1 MSGYEFYTAILKY
14 TQKNTARFLIF
25 KRLFVWYLPNKC
37 LCCLYNV
44 VHVCYWTCERTH
56 EKCKHYV
63 SSSHQIDSFLFFFF
77 YFFNKHKMH
86 PRYAFLNTNSTLCK
100 HKRVTIAPPRIRR
113 AYLRVYLNI
122 FVVSTPCTVILLY
135 FFFCRYITVT
145 RV

>member
-1 MSGYEFYTAILKY
+1 MNFIRQFLNTHKKTLRVFLFLKDYLFDIYRTSVCVVCIMLFMCVTERVKEPMRNANIMSHHRIKQIL
-14 TQKNTARFLIF
+14 F
-25 KRLFVWYLPNKC
+25 C
-37 LCCLYNV
+37 
-44 VHVCYWTCERTH
+44 
-56 EKCKHYV
+56 
-63 SSSHQIDSFLFFFF
+63 FFFF